1 MDIDVQAVHFD
12 LKDETRE
19 YIEKKLE
26 KLEFAEDLLV
36 ELSFILTKEK
46 ESHYVT
52 EAKYHFRWGV
62 ADVVKVKSFDLYE
75 GLNRLIDKFDAKV
88 KKEKKKIQQHQ

>member
-1 MDIDVQAVHFD
+1 MNFDIQAVHFD

-19 YIEKKLE
+19 YLEKKLE
-26 KLEFAEDLLV
+26 KLEFADDMLV
-36 ELSFILTKEK
+36 ELGFILTKEK

-62 ADVVKVKSFDLYE
+62 TDVIKVKSFDLYE
-75 GLNRLIDKFDAKV
+75 GLNKLIDKLDNKV

>member
-1 MDIDVQAVHFD
+1 MNVDIQAVHFD

-26 KLEFAEDLLV
+26 KLDFAEDMLV
-36 ELSFILTKEK
+36 ELGFILTKEK
-46 ESHYVT
+46 ESHYVVET
-52 EAKYHFRWGV
+52 KYHFRWGV
-62 ADVVKVKSFDLYE
+62 TDVIKVKSFDLYE
-75 GLNRLIDKFDAKV
+75 GLNKLIDKFDNKV